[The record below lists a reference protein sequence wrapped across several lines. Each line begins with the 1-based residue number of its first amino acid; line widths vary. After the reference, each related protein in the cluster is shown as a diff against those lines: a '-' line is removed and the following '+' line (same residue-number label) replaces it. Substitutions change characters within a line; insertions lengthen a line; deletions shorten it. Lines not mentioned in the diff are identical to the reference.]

1 MMGGGMGMMGGGFG
15 WMMLMPILWFTA
27 LAILIGGAVR
37 WLSRQG
43 RATSSQKDS
52 PIAVLEKRYA
62 QGDLSEEEFRHR
74 REQLVRDE

>member
-1 MMGGGMGMMGGGFG
+1 MMGGGMGMMGSGFG

-27 LAILIGGAVR
+27 LAILIGAAVR

-62 QGDLSEEEFRHR
+62 RGDLSEEEFRHR